1 MLLRKIAKEEDG
13 METVEYAVVGAL
25 VIAATVAV
33 WTGLGTAI
41 KTAIT
46 NLTAVIN
53 G

>member
-46 NLTAVIN
+46 NLTAAIN